1 MVFKITHKDK
11 TTNARIGILQTKKG
25 KVETPFFMPVA
36 TRGSVKTLTSEELKQ
51 MKVPAVISNALI
63 LYLREGS
70 EIIKKFG
77 GIGKFMNYKGI
88 NFTDSGGFQMYSP
101 SYLHKIK

>member
-1 MVFKITHKDK
+1 
-11 TTNARIGILQTKKG
+11 
-25 KVETPFFMPVA
+25 MPVA

-70 EIIKKFG
+70 IITNKLD
-77 GIGKFMNYKGI
+77 GIGKFIITKE
-88 NFTDSGGFQMYSP
+88 
-101 SYLHKIK
+101 